1 MKTAIIT
8 GGSKGIGFAIA
19 TLFVE
24 KNLNVAIC
32 ARNEEQLKK
41 ATSDLQ
47 AINPNAT
54 VISFACDVSQ
64 KEQVKDFAEFINSK
78 FEKVD
83 ILVNNAGVYLPGKT
97 YEEED
102 GTLEKLIETNLYSA
116 YYMNKAIVPSM
127 KERKSGH
134 VFNICSVASLIA
146 LPNGGSYSISKFAM
160 LGMGKVLRLEMQPYN
175 VRVTNVMPGATLTPS
190 FDGIELPVE
199 RFMKPE
205 DVAKAIFDIYSLSDR
220 TVVEDIVLRPQL
232 GDL

>member
-19 TLFVE
+19 ALFVE
-24 KNLNVAIC
+24 KNINVAIC
-32 ARNEEQLKK
+32 ARNEAQLNK
-41 ATSDLQ
+41 ATQKLQ
-47 AINPNAT
+47 SLNSNAT
-54 VISFACDVSQ
+54 VISFACDVSDKQ
-64 KEQVKDFAEFINSK
+64 QIKSFAEFVLDK
-78 FEKVD
+78 FETID
-83 ILVNNAGVYLPGKT
+83 ILVNNAGVFLPGKT

-127 KERKSGH
+127 KAKKSGH

-190 FDGIELPVE
+190 FDGIELPAE

-205 DVAKAIFDIYSLSDR
+205 DVAKAIFDIYSLSER